1 MNLDDFNPNKFSV
14 KTDGLLM
21 TLLYQSIQHNAMLQ
35 VIIREQAVI
44 MSKLDPSIDV
54 QEQFE
59 TYMQDA
65 SSAVDELKAVVIS
78 DIIE

>member
-1 MNLDDFNPNKFSV
+1 
-14 KTDGLLM
+14 M